1 MFSDST
7 LQPALKKL
15 PAVKSGY
22 SVEEEWAQLSEKAV
36 KILHSN
42 YVPVQDQF
50 FLHTSTKTGCNWMKV
65 EIDIQKSSYFLL
77 TQSLKKSSKI
87 KTMPFFHFLN
97 IFEI

>member
-7 LQPALKKL
+7 LQPALRKL

-42 YVPVQDQF
+42 YVPVQDQIF
-50 FLHTSTKTGCNWMKV
+50 FTYFNQNRLQLNESRNRYT
-65 EIDIQKSSYFLL
+65 EIKLFSIRPVFKE
-77 TQSLKKSSKI
+77 
-87 KTMPFFHFLN
+87 
-97 IFEI
+97 IFKN

>member
-50 FLHTSTKTGCNWMKV
+50 FFTYFNQNRLQLNESRNRYT
-65 EIDIQKSSYFLL
+65 EIKLFSINPVFKE
-77 TQSLKKSSKI
+77 
-87 KTMPFFHFLN
+87 
-97 IFEI
+97 IFKN

>member
-7 LQPALKKL
+7 LQPALRKL

-50 FLHTSTKTGCNWMKV
+50 FFTYFNQNRLQLNESRNRYT
-65 EIDIQKSSYFLL
+65 EIKLFSISPVFKE
-77 TQSLKKSSKI
+77 
-87 KTMPFFHFLN
+87 
-97 IFEI
+97 IFKN